1 MENRE
6 DEDSKGDRGDEVLR
20 IEITWNQNATLKS
33 LLIGINAFIA
43 SYSSICEETYKLEE
57 SF

>member
-6 DEDSKGDRGDEVLR
+6 DEDSEGDRGDEVLR

-43 SYSSICEETYKLEE
+43 SYSSIREETYKLKE